1 MSDPLPVLVRAAE
14 PGDIEG
20 LTALMNLPGYRHGT
34 LRLPF
39 ESVDAAR
46 RRLFAGN
53 ADVTSLVAELDGRI
67 VGNLGLWRQ
76 PGRRSHVGRIGMGVH
91 DDWTGRGIGRRLL
104 SAAIETA
111 DDWLGLLRLEL
122 SVNVDNAPAIR
133 LYTSL
138 GFETEGCERRS
149 ILRAGEL
156 VDAYTMARLREPPG
170 RDVARASGP
179 LD

>member
-1 MSDPLPVLVRAAE
+1 MSEHLPILVRAAE
-14 PGDIEG
+14 PADVAQ

-39 ESVDAAR
+39 ESVDAAGKR
-46 RRLFAGN
+46 IFNGS
-53 ADVTSLVAELDGRI
+53 ADITSLVAEWDGRI

-76 PGRRSHVGRIGMGVH
+76 QGRRSHVGRIGMGVH
-91 DDWTGRGIGRRLL
+91 DDFTGRGIGRQLL
-104 SAAIETA
+104 MAAIEVA

-133 LYTSL
+133 LYESC

-156 VDAYTMARLREPPG
+156 VDAYTMARLREPPRPG
-170 RDVARASGP
+170 IPQSRTP